1 MFTYIF
7 INSPSVQHNQL
18 PHDRSSKGSL
28 EVRWTSISPLNTEKK
43 VGVGGESLSKIY
55 VLDTNVLL
63 QDPRSIFSFED
74 NEVVIPA
81 VVLEEVDSKKRYMD
95 EIGRNARQVSKLI
108 DNMRQTGKLHEKI
121 PLENGGVLRIEL
133 NHRSFHQLQEIFVEK
148 TNDNRILA
156 VAKNLSLEE
165 QAMENGREVI
175 LVSKDALV
183 RVKADA
189 LGLQAE
195 DFLSDRVVE
204 VDHIYTGLLEL
215 YINNDLLNRFYEK
228 GELNVTELANHPFY
242 PNQFI
247 VMKDS
252 LGGSASAIGV
262 IDATGKKVRKLIFNH
277 EHIWG
282 IRSRN
287 AQQTMAFEL
296 LLRKDIPLVTL
307 IGKAGTGK
315 TLLALAAGL
324 MQTEDLGEY
333 KKLLVA
339 RPIVPVGKD
348 LGFLPGEKEEK
359 LRPWMQPIF
368 DNLEYLFNT
377 KKPGELD
384 AILAGMGSI
393 EVEALTYIR
402 GRSIPEQ
409 FIIIDEAQNLTKHE
423 VKTILTRVG
432 EKSKIVLMGD
442 PEQIDHPYLDEYNN
456 GLTYVVEKFKEQKI
470 AGHIRLIKG
479 ERSGLAQL
487 AADLL

>member
-1 MFTYIF
+1 M
-7 INSPSVQHNQL
+7 N
-18 PHDRSSKGSL
+18 
-28 EVRWTSISPLNTEKK
+28 K
-43 VGVGGESLSKIY
+43 VY

-63 QDPRSIFSFED
+63 QDPNSIFSFDD

-95 EIGRNARQVSKLI
+95 EVGRNARQVSKLI
-108 DNMRQTGKLHEKI
+108 DGLREEGKLHEKI
-121 PLENGGVLRIEL
+121 PLRNGGVLRIEL
-133 NHRSFHQLQEIFVEK
+133 NHRSFHELQDIFVEK

-156 VAKNLSLEE
+156 VANNLSNEE
-165 QAMENGREVI
+165 KTKENGRPVI
-175 LVSKDALV
+175 IVSKDTLV

-189 LGLQAE
+189 LGLIAE

-204 VDHIYTGLLEL
+204 VDHIYTGFLDL
-215 YINNDLLNRFYEK
+215 YIDKGNLDRFYEK
-228 GELNVTELANHPFY
+228 NELTLTEVTNHPFY
-242 PNQFI
+242 PNQFVI
-247 VMKDS
+247 MKDA
-252 LGGSASAIGV
+252 LGGSASAVGMV
-262 IDATGKKVRKLIFNH
+262 DKTGKKVKRLFTDH
-277 EHIWG
+277 DHIWG
-282 IRSRN
+282 IRPRN
-287 AQQTMAFEL
+287 VQQTMALEL
-296 LLRKDIPLVTL
+296 LLRNDLPLVTL

-324 MQTEDLGEY
+324 LQTEDMGTF

-348 LGFLPGEKEEK
+348 IGFLPGEKEEK
-359 LRPWMQPIF
+359 LRPWMQPIY
-368 DNLEYLFNT
+368 DNLEFLFNT

-402 GRSIPEQ
+402 GRSIPDQ

-432 EKSKIVLMGD
+432 ERSKIVLMGD

-456 GLTYVVEKFKEQKI
+456 GLTYVVEKFKDQQI
-470 AGHIRLIKG
+470 AGHVKLVKG

>member
-1 MFTYIF
+1 ME
-7 INSPSVQHNQL
+7 SG
-18 PHDRSSKGSL
+18 GS
-28 EVRWTSISPLNTEKK
+28 R
-43 VGVGGESLSKIY
+43 LSKIY

-63 QDPRSIFSFED
+63 QDPLSIFSFAD

-95 EIGRNARQVSKLI
+95 EVGRNARHVSKLI
-108 DNMRQTGKLHEKI
+108 DKFREIGKLHESI
-121 PLENGGVLRIEL
+121 PLENGGTFRIEL
-133 NHRSFHQLQEIFVEK
+133 NHRSFVQLQEIFVEK

-156 VAKNLSLEE
+156 VAKNLYLEE
-165 QAMENGREVI
+165 QSKPDGRPVI
-175 LVSKDALV
+175 LVSKDVLV

-195 DFLSDRVVE
+195 DYLSDRVIE
-204 VDHIYTGLLEL
+204 MDNIYTGFLEC
-215 YINNDLLNRFYEK
+215 YIQKEILNKFYEK
-228 GELNVTELANHPFY
+228 GELPVTDLANHPFY
-242 PNQFI
+242 PNQF
-247 VMKDS
+247 VLMKDVV
-252 LGGSASAIGV
+252 GGSGSAVGIV
-262 IDATGKKVRKLIFNH
+262 DQTGKKIKKLVFQNEQVWGVRP
-277 EHIWG
+277 
-282 IRSRN
+282 RN
-287 AQQTMAFEL
+287 VQQIMGMEM
-296 LLRKDIPLVTL
+296 LLRDDIPLVTL

-315 TLLALAAGL
+315 TLLALATGL
-324 MQTEDLGEY
+324 MQTEDLGLY

-348 LGFLPGEKEEK
+348 IGYLPGEKEEK
-359 LRPWMQPIF
+359 LRPWMQPIY

-432 EKSKIVLMGD
+432 ERSKIVLMGD
-442 PEQIDHPYLDEYNN
+442 PQQIDHPYLDEYNN
-456 GLTYVVEKFKEQKI
+456 GLTYVVERFKEQKI
-470 AGHIRLIKG
+470 SGHVKFVKG
-479 ERSGLAQL
+479 ERSNLAQL

>member
-1 MFTYIF
+1 M
-7 INSPSVQHNQL
+7 
-18 PHDRSSKGSL
+18 R
-28 EVRWTSISPLNTEKK
+28 
-43 VGVGGESLSKIY
+43 KIY

-63 QDPRSIFSFED
+63 QDPYSIFSFEE

-95 EIGRNARQVSKLI
+95 EIGRNARQVSRLI
-108 DNMRQTGKLHEKI
+108 DSMREVGKLHEKI
-121 PLENGGVLRIEL
+121 PLENGGSLRIEL

-165 QAMENGREVI
+165 ETKESGRTVI

-189 LGLQAE
+189 IGLISE

-204 VDHIYTGLLEL
+204 NDHIYTGFIEV
-215 YINNDLLNRFYEK
+215 YVPIEQLNKFYEK
-228 GELNVTELANHPFY
+228 GELQLADIANHPFY
-242 PNQFI
+242 PNQFV
-247 VMKDS
+247 VMKDA
-252 LGGSASAIGV
+252 LGSSSSAIGMV
-262 IDATGKKVRKLIFNH
+262 DRLGKKVKKLIFDYD
-277 EHIWG
+277 HIWG
-282 IRSRN
+282 IKPRN
-287 AQQTMAFEL
+287 VQQTMALEL
-296 LLRKDIPLVTL
+296 LLRKDMPLVSL

-324 MQTEDLGEY
+324 MQTEDYGEY

-359 LRPWMQPIF
+359 LRPWMQPIY
-368 DNLEYLFNT
+368 DNLEYLFNV

-402 GRSIPEQ
+402 GRSIPDQ

-432 EKSKIVLMGD
+432 EGSKIVLMGD
-442 PEQIDHPYLDEYNN
+442 PEQIDHPYLDAYNN
-456 GLTYVVEKFKEQKI
+456 GLTYVVERFKDQMI
-470 AGHIRLIKG
+470 SGHVKLIKG

>member
-1 MFTYIF
+1 M
-7 INSPSVQHNQL
+7 
-18 PHDRSSKGSL
+18 
-28 EVRWTSISPLNTEKK
+28 
-43 VGVGGESLSKIY
+43 
-55 VLDTNVLL
+55 LDTNVLL
-63 QDPRSIFSFED
+63 QDPNSIFTFEE

-95 EIGRNARQVSKLI
+95 EIGRNARQVSRLL
-108 DNMRQTGKLHEKI
+108 DSLRQSGKLHEKI
-121 PLENGGVLRIEL
+121 LLENGGSLRIEL
-133 NHRSFHQLQEIFVEK
+133 NHRSFQQLQDIFVEK

-165 QAMENGREVI
+165 SLKKNGRTVI

-189 LGLQAE
+189 IGLISE
-195 DFLSDRVVE
+195 DFLSDRVIE
-204 VDHIYTGLLEL
+204 DDHLYTGFIEI
-215 YINNDLLNRFYEK
+215 YIEKEKINQFYEK
-228 GELNVTELANHPFY
+228 GELPISTVANFTTY
-242 PNQFI
+242 ENQFI
-247 VMKDS
+247 IMKDMT
-252 LGGSASAIGV
+252 GSSSSAIGMVNKGKRV
-262 IDATGKKVRKLIFNH
+262 IKKLIFDY

-282 IRSRN
+282 IKPRN
-287 AQQTMAFEL
+287 VQQTIAIEL
-296 LLRKDIPLVTL
+296 LLKKDLPLVTL
-307 IGKAGTGK
+307 TGKAGTGK

-324 MQTEDLGEY
+324 IQTEDLGFY

-368 DNLEYLFNT
+368 DNLEYLFNV

-402 GRSIPEQ
+402 GRSIPDQ

-432 EKSKIVLMGD
+432 EGSKIVLMGD
-442 PEQIDHPYLDEYNN
+442 PEQIDHPYLDLYNN
-456 GLTYVVEKFKEQKI
+456 GLTYVVEKLKDERI
-470 AGHIRLIKG
+470 SGHVKLVKG
-479 ERSGLAQL
+479 ERSALAQL

>member
-1 MFTYIF
+1 M
-7 INSPSVQHNQL
+7 N
-18 PHDRSSKGSL
+18 
-28 EVRWTSISPLNTEKK
+28 
-43 VGVGGESLSKIY
+43 KIY

-63 QDPRSIFSFED
+63 QDPQAIFSFQD

-95 EIGRNARQVSKLI
+95 EIGRNARHVSKLI
-108 DNMRQTGKLHEKI
+108 DNLRQEGKLHEKI
-121 PLENGGVLRIEL
+121 PLYTGGSLRIEL
-133 NHRSFHQLQEIFVEK
+133 NHRSFQELQEIFVEK

-165 QAMENGREVI
+165 EAKENGKSVI
-175 LVSKDALV
+175 LVSKDTLV

-204 VDHIYTGLLEL
+204 VNDIYTGFNEL
-215 YINNDLLNRFYEK
+215 FVEKGAVDKFYENGELILKEITKQRFYSHE
-228 GELNVTELANHPFY
+228 
-242 PNQFI
+242 FI
-247 VMKDS
+247 ILKDA
-252 LGGSASAIGV
+252 LGSSASAVGMV
-262 IDATGKKVRKLIFNH
+262 DGSGTRLKKLVYDH
-277 EHIWG
+277 DHMWG
-282 IRSRN
+282 IKARN
-287 AQQTMAFEL
+287 VQQTMATEL
-296 LLRKDIPLVTL
+296 LLRDDITLVTM

-324 MQTEDLGEY
+324 LQTEDFH
-333 KKLLVA
+333 KFNKLLVA

-348 LGFLPGEKEEK
+348 IGYLPGEKQEK
-359 LRPWMQPIF
+359 LRPWMQPIY
-368 DNLEYLFNT
+368 DNLEYLFNV

-384 AILAGMGSI
+384 DILAGMASI

-402 GRSIPEQ
+402 GRSIPDQ

-432 EKSKIVLMGD
+432 ERSKIVLMGD
-442 PEQIDHPYLDEYNN
+442 PAQIDHPYLDEYNN
-456 GLTYVVEKFKEQKI
+456 GLTYVVEKFKEQSI
-470 AGHIRLIKG
+470 AGHVKLMKG

>member
-1 MFTYIF
+1 M
-7 INSPSVQHNQL
+7 N
-18 PHDRSSKGSL
+18 
-28 EVRWTSISPLNTEKK
+28 
-43 VGVGGESLSKIY
+43 KIY

-63 QDPRSIFSFED
+63 QDPQAIFSFQD

-95 EIGRNARQVSKLI
+95 EIGRNARHVSKLI
-108 DNMRQTGKLHEKI
+108 DNLRQQGKLHEKI
-121 PLENGGVLRIEL
+121 PLYTGGSLRIEL
-133 NHRSFHQLQEIFVEK
+133 NHRSFQQLQEIFLEK
-148 TNDNRILA
+148 TNDNRIIA

-165 QAMENGREVI
+165 EAKKDGKLVI
-175 LVSKDALV
+175 LVSKDTLV

-195 DFLSDRVVE
+195 DFLSDRVIE
-204 VDHIYTGLLEL
+204 VNDIYTGFIEL
-215 YINNDLLNRFYEK
+215 YTERELLDKFYDK
-228 GELNVTELANHPFY
+228 GELTLTDITKQRFY
-242 PNQFI
+242 SHQFLI
-247 VMKDS
+247 MKDA
-252 LGGSASAIGV
+252 LGSSASALGMV
-262 IDATGKKVRKLIFNH
+262 DSSGLKVKKLVYDQ
-277 EHIWG
+277 EHMWG
-282 IRSRN
+282 IKARN
-287 AQQTMAFEL
+287 VQQTMATEL
-296 LLRKDIPLVTL
+296 LLRDDISLVTM

-324 MQTEDLGEY
+324 LQTEDFN
-333 KKLLVA
+333 KFNKLLVA

-348 LGFLPGEKEEK
+348 IGYLPGEKQEK

-384 AILAGMGSI
+384 DILAGMGSI

-402 GRSIPEQ
+402 GRSIPDQ
-409 FIIIDEAQNLTKHE
+409 YIIIDEAQNLTKHE

-432 EKSKIVLMGD
+432 ERSKIVLMGD
-442 PEQIDHPYLDEYNN
+442 PAQIDHPYLDEYNN
-456 GLTYVVEKFKEQKI
+456 GLTYVVEKFKDQKL
-470 AGHIRLIKG
+470 AGHVKLMKG

>member
-1 MFTYIF
+1 
-7 INSPSVQHNQL
+7 L
-18 PHDRSSKGSL
+18 G
-28 EVRWTSISPLNTEKK
+28 
-43 VGVGGESLSKIY
+43 KIY

-63 QDPRSIFSFED
+63 QDPYSIFSFEA

-81 VVLEEVDSKKRYMD
+81 VVLEELDSKKRYMD

-108 DNMRQTGKLHEKI
+108 DGFREKGKLHDGI
-121 PLENGGVLRIEL
+121 PLHNGGKLRIEL
-133 NHRSFHQLQEIFVEK
+133 NHRSFHELQEIFIEK

-156 VAKNLSLEE
+156 VAKNISLEE
-165 QAMENGREVI
+165 ETKPDGKAVI
-175 LVSKDALV
+175 LVSKDTLV

-189 LGLQAE
+189 IGLESE
-195 DFLSDRVVE
+195 DFLNDRVVE
-204 VDHIYTGLLEL
+204 LDHIYPGFKEIYITVDKLNQFYMKGHLLLSEL
-215 YINNDLLNRFYEK
+215 TKETYF
-228 GELNVTELANHPFY
+228 
-242 PNQFI
+242 PNQFLL
-247 VMKDS
+247 MKDE
-252 LGGSASAIGV
+252 LGGSASAIGIV
-262 IDATGKKVRKLIFNH
+262 DEHKKIVKKLH
-277 EHIWG
+277 YEGEHIWG
-282 IRSRN
+282 IKPRN
-287 AQQTMAFEL
+287 VQQTMAL
-296 LLRKDIPLVTL
+296 DILLRKDVPLVTL

-324 MQTEDLGEY
+324 LQTEDQGIY

-348 LGFLPGEKEEK
+348 IGYLPGEKEEK
-359 LRPWMQPIF
+359 LRPWIQPIF

-384 AILAGMGSI
+384 AILAGMSSI

-402 GRSIPEQ
+402 GRSIPDQ

-432 EKSKIVLMGD
+432 DRSKIVLMGD

-456 GLTYVVEKFKEQKI
+456 GLTYVVEKFKQEKI
-470 AGHIRLIKG
+470 AGHVKLVKG

-487 AADLL
+487 AANLL

>member
-1 MFTYIF
+1 M
-7 INSPSVQHNQL
+7 
-18 PHDRSSKGSL
+18 
-28 EVRWTSISPLNTEKK
+28 
-43 VGVGGESLSKIY
+43 SKIY

-63 QDPRSIFSFED
+63 QDPNSIFSFEE

-95 EIGRNARQVSKLI
+95 EIGRNARHVSKLI
-108 DNMRQTGKLHEKI
+108 DSLRLIGKLHEKI
-121 PLENGGVLRIEL
+121 PLPSGGFLRIEL
-133 NHRSFHQLQEIFVEK
+133 NHRSFHELQEIFIEK

-156 VAKNLSLEE
+156 VAKNLSIEE
-165 QAMENGREVI
+165 ETMENGRPVI
-175 LVSKDALV
+175 LVSKDTLV

-189 LGLQAE
+189 IGLLAE

-204 VDHIYTGLLEL
+204 IDRIYTGYLDL
-215 YINNDLLNRFYEK
+215 YISGDDLNRFYEK
-228 GELNVTELANHPFY
+228 NELILSEVTNHPFY
-242 PNQFI
+242 PNQFVI
-247 VMKDS
+247 MKNA
-252 LGGSASAIGV
+252 LGGSASAIGCV
-262 IDATGKKVRKLIFNH
+262 DKTGKKVKRLVFDH
-277 EHIWG
+277 DHIWG
-282 IRSRN
+282 IRPRN
-287 AQQTMAFEL
+287 VQQTMAMEL
-296 LLRKDIPLVTL
+296 LLRNDMPLVTL

-324 MQTEDLGEY
+324 MQTEDLGTF

-348 LGFLPGEKEEK
+348 IGYLPGEKQEK
-359 LRPWMQPIF
+359 LRPWMQPIY
-368 DNLEYLFNT
+368 DNLEYLFNA

-456 GLTYVVEKFKEQKI
+456 GLTYVVEKFKDQYI
-470 AGHIRLIKG
+470 AGHVRLVKG

>member
-1 MFTYIF
+1 MT
-7 INSPSVQHNQL
+7 
-18 PHDRSSKGSL
+18 
-28 EVRWTSISPLNTEKK
+28 
-43 VGVGGESLSKIY
+43 KIY

-63 QDPRSIFSFED
+63 QDPYSIFSFED

-81 VVLEEVDSKKRYMD
+81 VVLEEVDSKKRNMD
-95 EIGRNARQVSKLI
+95 EIGRNARQVSRLI
-108 DNMRQTGKLHEKI
+108 DGLRQAGKLHEKI
-121 PLENGGVLRIEL
+121 PLENGGALRIEL
-133 NHRSFHQLQEIFVEK
+133 NHRSFQQLQDIFLEK

-165 QAMENGREVI
+165 ETKTDGRKVV
-175 LVSKDALV
+175 LVSKDTLV

-189 LGLQAE
+189 IGLYSE
-195 DFLSDRVVE
+195 DFLSDRVIE
-204 VDHIYTGLLEL
+204 NDHIYTGTIEHFVD
-215 YINNDLLNRFYEK
+215 ITLLNSFYEK
-228 GELNVTELANHPFY
+228 KELPISEFANLNLY

-247 VMKDS
+247 LMKDS
-252 LGGSASAIGV
+252 LGSSSSAIGMV
-262 IDATGKKVRKLIFNH
+262 DHNGKSVKKLVFDH
-277 EHIWG
+277 DHIWG

-287 AQQTMAFEL
+287 VQQTMAIEL
-296 LLRKDIPLVTL
+296 LLRKEIPLVTL

-315 TLLALAAGL
+315 TLLALASGL
-324 MQTEDLGEY
+324 MQTEDLGYY

-348 LGFLPGEKEEK
+348 IGFLPGEKEEK

-368 DNLEYLFNT
+368 DNLEYLFNV
-377 KKPGELD
+377 KKQGELD

-402 GRSIPEQ
+402 GRSIPDQ

-423 VKTILTRVG
+423 IKTILTRVG
-432 EKSKIVLMGD
+432 ERSKIVLMGD
-442 PEQIDHPYLDEYNN
+442 PEQIDHPYLDAYNN
-456 GLTYVVEKFKEQKI
+456 GLTYVVEKFKTQTI
-470 AGHIRLIKG
+470 AGHVKLFKG

>member
-1 MFTYIF
+1 
-7 INSPSVQHNQL
+7 
-18 PHDRSSKGSL
+18 
-28 EVRWTSISPLNTEKK
+28 
-43 VGVGGESLSKIY
+43 LSKIY

-63 QDPRSIFSFED
+63 QDPYSIFSFED

-95 EIGRNARQVSKLI
+95 EVGRNARHVSRLI
-108 DNMRQTGKLHEKI
+108 DGLRASGKLHEKI
-121 PLENGGVLRIEL
+121 PLENGGTIRIEL
-133 NHRSFHQLQEIFVEK
+133 NHRTFHELQDIFIEK

-156 VAKNLSLEE
+156 VAKNLYLEE
-165 QAMENGREVI
+165 QTKENGKPVI

-189 LGLQAE
+189 IGLTAE
-195 DFLSDRVVE
+195 DFLHDRVVE
-204 VDHIYTGLLEL
+204 IDQIYTGFFEVFLPIELLG
-215 YINNDLLNRFYEK
+215 RFYEK
-228 GELNVTELANHPFY
+228 GELFLSEFANHPFY
-242 PNQFI
+242 PNQFLI
-247 VMKDS
+247 MKDA
-252 LGGSASAIGV
+252 LGSSASAIGMV
-262 IDATGKKVRKLIFNH
+262 DKTSKKVKKLALNQ
-277 EHIWG
+277 EHVWG
-282 IRSRN
+282 IHSRN
-287 AQQTMAFEL
+287 VQQTMAIEL

-307 IGKAGTGK
+307 TGKAGTGK
-315 TLLALAAGL
+315 TLLALATGL
-324 MQTEDLGEY
+324 LQTEDYKEY

-348 LGFLPGEKEEK
+348 LGFLPGEKQEK

-402 GRSIPEQ
+402 GRSLPKQ

-432 EKSKIVLMGD
+432 EGSKIVIMGD
-442 PEQIDHPYLDEYNN
+442 PEQIDHPYLDAYNN
-456 GLTYVVEKFKEQKI
+456 GLTYVVERFKDQVI
-470 AGHIRLIKG
+470 SGHVKLLKG
-479 ERSGLAQL
+479 ERSGLALL